1 MIRNVQLK
9 IILIFGIIGIVL
21 ISFIGIFYGMSLKEV
36 GEVQGYNSIV
46 NTQIHNVKYI
56 TTIAEGLYGIITI
69 LVAIFISKAVIN
81 PITKLITEAPKIV
94 SGENVSVNKANDNK
108 KKKDVDELTNAFD
121 IMTNELRE
129 NLNEVS
135 RQKKQI
141 ETILLHMTDGIIAF
155 DMQGN
160 ITHINPAATELLR
173 LNEKDNSFRNNI
185 WKTKYR
191 NKLRKNSIFGRLDL
205 FRAKSNSRR

>member
-46 NTQIHNVKYI
+46 TTQIYNIKYI
-56 TTIAEGLYGIITI
+56 TIIAEGLYGIITI
-69 LVAIFISKAVIN
+69 LVAIFISKVVIN

-94 SGENVSVNKANDNK
+94 SGENVPINKANENK
-108 KKKDVDELTNAFD
+108 KKKEVDELTNAFD

-141 ETILLHMTDGIIAF
+141 ETILLHMTDGIISF

-160 ITHINPAATELLR
+160 ITHINPAATEFLKLD
-173 LNEKDNSFRNNI
+173 EKDNSFRNNI
-185 WKTKYR
+185 WKIEYR
-191 NKLRKNSIFGRLDL
+191 NKLRKSSIFRGLDF